1 MKVLIGAAVAALL
14 FAGTAAAQTATAPTL
29 APSRCGEVPAAP
41 TLPDGAHA
49 TSAQMATGNTTYDTW
64 AHAMQANVQCRR
76 TEAEELRAQADART
90 SEYNGYAAQLN
101 QTVANWQAEVAEY
114 NARGGQSSGRRERGG
129 VIGGGA
135 STRN

>member
-14 FAGTAAAQTATAPTL
+14 FAGSAVAQTTTAPTL
-29 APSRCGEVPAAP
+29 APSRCGEAP
-41 TLPDGAHA
+41 VAPQLPDGAHA
-49 TSAQMATGNTTYDTW
+49 TSAQMTAGNAAYDTW

-76 TEAEELRAQADART
+76 AEAEELRAQADART
-90 SEYNGYAAQLN
+90 NEYNGFAGALN

-114 NARGGQSSGRRERGG
+114 NARGTQSGGRRERGG
-129 VIGGGA
+129 VMTGGA